1 MKTSIRTFSLVL
13 LCLTIF
19 ASCKKNSHDDIPD
32 LTDKTGGKD
41 LFVSATPVGSFTRL
55 ELQAVAV
62 VKGFGSLVPLIQYDA
77 DFYKITYYTT
87 LNGNK
92 VLASGLLGIPK
103 NMPTTPALL
112 SAQHGTMFRDAD
124 APSNFPS
131 TFSGFELGASAGF
144 VTVIPDF
151 IGYGESKA
159 IVHPYYD
166 MQSSAA
172 AVVDIIKATKY
183 YLESQ
188 KTAISDKLF
197 LLGYSEGGYVTMAAQ
212 REIETNKSHN
222 LTLTAAA
229 EGAGGYDLTTML
241 AKVANV
247 STYATPSFLALFIQS
262 YNTTYNFNRPLTDYF
277 MPEYAAKIPALL
289 DGSKTRE
296 QIDQE
301 LTTSPSALL
310 STAFFNGLSNPAA
323 ESDFKAKIAVN
334 SFPDWYPVSP
344 TRMYHGTADEAVF
357 FETSQTT
364 YSRFISAGSKQ
375 LTLTPVPGGTHTTSV
390 VPMILDALPW
400 MKTLAQ

>member
-1 MKTSIRTFSLVL
+1 MKTSIKTFSFIL

-19 ASCKKNSHDDIPD
+19 ASCKKDSDDNI
-32 LTDKTGGKD
+32 TDKTSGKD
-41 LFVSATPVGSFTRL
+41 LFVSATSVGSFTRL
-55 ELQAVAV
+55 QLQAVAV
-62 VKGFGSLVPLIQYDA
+62 LKGFGSFVPLIQYDA

-87 LNGNK
+87 LNGSK
-92 VLASGLLGIPK
+92 VLVSGLLGIPK

-112 SAQHGTMFRDAD
+112 SAQHGTMFSDAD

-151 IGYGESKA
+151 IGYGESKN

-172 AVVDIIKATKY
+172 TVVDMIKATKY

-188 KTAISDKLF
+188 KTVINDKLF
-197 LLGYSEGGYVTMAAQ
+197 LMGYSEGGYVTMAAQ
-212 REIETNKSHN
+212 KEIETNKNHN
-222 LTLTAAA
+222 LTITAAA

-241 AKVANV
+241 AKVASV
-247 STYATPSFLALFIQS
+247 PTYATPSFLALFIQS
-262 YNTTYNFNRPLTDYF
+262 YNTTYSFNRPLTDYF
-277 MPEYAAKIPALL
+277 RPAYAAKIPALL
-289 DGSKTRE
+289 DGSKNRE

-301 LTTSPSALL
+301 LSTSPSALL
-310 STAFFNGLSNPAA
+310 NTAFFSSLSNPAA
-323 ESDFKAKIAVN
+323 ETAFKAKIATN

-344 TRMYHGTADEAVF
+344 TRMYHGMADEAVF
-357 FETSQTT
+357 YETSQTT
-364 YSRFISAGSKQ
+364 YNRFISAGSKQ
-375 LTLTPVPGGTHTTSV
+375 LTLTPIPGGTHTTSV
-390 VPMILDALPW
+390 IPMVLDALPW

>member
-1 MKTSIRTFSLVL
+1 MKTSIRTYSFVL

-19 ASCKKNSHDDIPD
+19 ASCKKNSNDDIPD

-41 LFVSATPVGSFTRL
+41 LFISATPVGSFTRL

-62 VKGFGSLVPLIQYDA
+62 LKGFSNLVPLIKYDA

-87 LNGNK
+87 LNGSK

-112 SAQHGTMFRDAD
+112 SAQHGTMFSDAD

-166 MQSSAA
+166 MASSAA

-188 KTAISDKLF
+188 KTAINDKLF

-241 AKVANV
+241 TKVASV
-247 STYATPSFLALFIQS
+247 PRYGTPSFLALFIQS
-262 YNTTYNFNRPLTDYF
+262 YNTTYSFNRPLTDYF
-277 MPEYAAKIPALL
+277 MPKYAAKIPALL

-296 QIDQE
+296 QIDLE
-301 LTTSPSALL
+301 LTTTPSALL
-310 STAFFNGLSNPAA
+310 STAFFSGLSNPAGETA
-323 ESDFKAKIAVN
+323 FKAKIAMN
-334 SFPDWYPVSP
+334 SFPEWYPVSP

-364 YSRFISAGSKQ
+364 YNRFISAGSKQ
-375 LTLTPVPGGTHTTSV
+375 LTLTPIPGGTHATSV
-390 VPMILDALPW
+390 IPMILDALPW